1 MTKGMIFDI
10 KEFAVYDGPGIR
22 KTVFFKGCPLRCNWC
37 HNPEGISFE
46 RELMVSYASCMH
58 CHKCEE
64 VCKHIECITCGDCI
78 EACSLNLR
86 KICGKE
92 YEAKDLAKIL
102 AKGKDLLKKSGGGI
116 TISGGEPL
124 SQPDFLFCLIDELKP
139 MHIALDTSGYTRKDI
154 FKRAVS
160 HVDLVLFDI
169 KHTDSKKHKMMTGV
183 GNELIL
189 ENLKYLCG
197 RDTPFY
203 ARIPLIPGF
212 NDTEEN
218 LEKTAELL
226 KDAENLKGVDILPY
240 NKTAGAKYEM
250 VNKTYIPLFDSERN
264 VEFKSEAFDRW
275 GIKWRIR

>member
-1 MTKGMIFDI
+1 
-10 KEFAVYDGPGIR
+10 
-22 KTVFFKGCPLRCNWC
+22 
-37 HNPEGISFE
+37 
-46 RELMVSYASCMH
+46 
-58 CHKCEE
+58 
-64 VCKHIECITCGDCI
+64 
-78 EACSLNLR
+78 
-86 KICGKE
+86 
-92 YEAKDLAKIL
+92 
-102 AKGKDLLKKSGGGI
+102 
-116 TISGGEPL
+116 
-124 SQPDFLFCLIDELKP
+124 
-139 MHIALDTSGYTRKDI
+139 
-154 FKRAVS
+154 
-160 HVDLVLFDI
+160 VDLVLFDI